1 MKWHTLDKKEKTE
14 LIPKTKE
21 TKHKKIEKQI
31 QPAIKG
37 GLFYVILYL
46 KFKKE
51 ERRCVIWNEKYLIP
65 YIEKE
70 NENYYFLNYKK
81 AEKEG

>member
-1 MKWHTLDKKEKTE
+1 MKYISAPIEIKLKTKQ
-14 LIPKTKE
+14 IPKT
-21 TKHKKIEKQI
+21 H